1 MHRLGRIAITSTL
14 LALSLHPGLARAG
27 TAGGFVYSHYEG
39 LSYVANAGETNDVT
53 ITGSGSTYS
62 IHDSA
67 GLTAGLDC
75 TQVDATTATCE
86 SSRPSFH
93 DISVATRDGDDIVHI
108 SSDTNTHVL
117 GGRGDDQLFGG
128 SESAEHSAGDVLDG
142 GPGGDTLGGAPG
154 VRTFVLYS
162 SRTAPVRVSTDGVA
176 NDGERGEGDN
186 VLPSIYGVTGSPA
199 GDHFVGSAGEDFF
212 AGFDGNDSIS
222 GLGGSDSLYGGEGN
236 PGCTGPWPGS
246 ETCWTTTRS
255 ACWRG
260 RRRTMGEHGYDDLA
274 RDLAA
279 LGRAVDVPVPGASLA
294 VSVLERLPRRP
305 LRKRSRERDADAS
318 PWRWPWRLDS
328 SRC

>member
-117 GGRGDDQLFGG
+117 GGRGDDQLFG
-128 SESAEHSAGDVLDG
+128 EAR
-142 GPGGDTLGGAPG
+142 APSTA
-154 VRTFVLYS
+154 RAMCSTE
-162 SRTAPVRVSTDGVA
+162 APVGTRWVA
-176 NDGERGEGDN
+176 HPASARSSCIRRG
-186 VLPSIYGVTGSPA
+186 P
-199 GDHFVGSAGEDFF
+199 
-212 AGFDGNDSIS
+212 
-222 GLGGSDSLYGGEGN
+222 
-236 PGCTGPWPGS
+236 
-246 ETCWTTTRS
+246 
-255 ACWRG
+255 
-260 RRRTMGEHGYDDLA
+260 
-274 RDLAA
+274 
-279 LGRAVDVPVPGASLA
+279 
-294 VSVLERLPRRP
+294 PR
-305 LRKRSRERDADAS
+305 
-318 PWRWPWRLDS
+318 
-328 SRC
+328 